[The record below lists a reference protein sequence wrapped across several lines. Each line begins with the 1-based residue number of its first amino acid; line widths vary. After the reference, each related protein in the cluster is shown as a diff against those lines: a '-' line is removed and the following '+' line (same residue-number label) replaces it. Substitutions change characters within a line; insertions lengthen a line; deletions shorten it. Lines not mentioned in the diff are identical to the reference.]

1 MITDDTLVDMNFGS
15 GAVKITPGHD
25 PNDFECGLRNGLP
38 QINILNDDGEINENG
53 GKFRGMK
60 RYEVRNLLTEE
71 LK

>member
-1 MITDDTLVDMNFGS
+1 MNFGS
-15 GAVKITPGHD
+15 GAVKITPEHD

-38 QINILNDDGEINENG
+38 QINILNDGEINENG